1 MIFAFAFTVFIGVCA
16 LAMIGLEESHYRVNL
31 LLQEL
36 DESRQAEMAT
46 AGQTAA
52 GQIKAPVLMFV
63 PKPPQNALSELSF
76 TRSLLALSKVDSLVP
91 CDSPELVRAGSS
103 SSALVH
109 PDQSKSPVQVL

>member
-1 MIFAFAFTVFIGVCA
+1 MIFAFAFTVFIGICA

-36 DESRQAEMAT
+36 DESRQAEIAT
-46 AGQTAA
+46 AGQAA
-52 GQIKAPVLMFV
+52 GQSKAPVLMFV

-91 CDSPELVRAGSS
+91 CDSPELVRALSS

-109 PDQSKSPVQVL
+109 PDQSKNPVQVL

>member
-1 MIFAFAFTVFIGVCA
+1 MIFAFAFTVFIGICA

-36 DESRQAEMAT
+36 DESRQAEAAT
-46 AGQTAA
+46 AGQT
-52 GQIKAPVLMFV
+52 KAPVLMFV